1 MCDPADDGHA
11 GAGSLP
17 LAARYVCYPSGMTG
31 SPLASPHLNPNVLGL
46 PTSAT
51 LAINER
57 SNELIS
63 QGRAVFKLGLGQ
75 SPFPV
80 PRPVVAALRRA
91 APEKDY
97 LPVRG
102 LRPLREEVTEFLHR
116 RHGIERARRQVLVGP
131 GSKELIFMTQ
141 LAYAGELLVPS
152 PSWVSYA
159 PQARIIGRRVTWLP
173 TTLEDDWKLQAQT
186 LDEYCSAQPGLPR
199 LLILNYPNNPTGVSY
214 SEAELAALADVARRH
229 ELLVISDEIYAD
241 LDHHGRTASISHHY
255 PEGTVV
261 STGLSKWCGAG
272 GWRLGVF
279 SFPDE
284 LEWLCG
290 AMAAI
295 ASETFTSVS
304 APIQYA
310 AIEAFRGGPEIDRY
324 LGHCRAILRE
334 LGSHSAA
341 VLRTAGCRLPPV
353 DGAFYLFPEFGTM
366 ADKLRQRD
374 VEDSPGLA
382 ERLLQDT
389 GVATLPGYAFGRPR
403 AELTLRLSYVNFDG
417 DKALAAAEGG
427 ESIDGAFIQEHCP
440 DTMEAMRR
448 IAEWVAD

>member
-1 MCDPADDGHA
+1 
-11 GAGSLP
+11 
-17 LAARYVCYPSGMTG
+17 MTG

-46 PTSAT
+46 PPSAT

-63 QGRAVFKLGLGQ
+63 QGRKVYKLGLGQ

-80 PRPVVAALRRA
+80 PRPVVEALRRA

-173 TTLEDDWKLQAQT
+173 TTLEDGWKLLPST
-186 LDEYCSAQPGLPR
+186 LDDYCSASPGIPR
-199 LLILNYPNNPTGVSY
+199 LLIMNYPNNPTGVSY
-214 SEAELAALADVARRH
+214 GEAELAALADVARRH
-229 ELLVISDEIYAD
+229 QLLVISDEIYAD
-241 LDHHGRTASISHHY
+241 LDHRGRTASIAHHY

-310 AIEAFRGGPEIDRY
+310 GIEAFRGGPEIEQY
-324 LGHCRAILRE
+324 LEHCRAILRE
-334 LGSHSAA
+334 LGSYSAKL
-341 VLRTAGCRLPPV
+341 LRDAGCRLPPV
-353 DGAFYLFPEFGTM
+353 DGAFYLFPEFSAAAGS
-366 ADKLRQRD
+366 LRQRGI
-374 VEDSPGLA
+374 EDSPGLA
-382 ERLLQDT
+382 EQLLQDT
-389 GVATLPGYAFGRPR
+389 GVATLPGSVFGRPR
-403 AELTLRLSYVNFDG
+403 AELALRLSYVNFNG
-417 DKALAAAEGG
+417 EKALAAAEAG
-427 ESIDGAFIQEHCP
+427 EGVDEAFIRTHCP
-440 DTMEAMRR
+440 DTVEAMQQ
-448 IAEWVAD
+448 IAGWMAG

>member
-1 MCDPADDGHA
+1 MA
-11 GAGSLP
+11 GI
-17 LAARYVCYPSGMTG
+17 
-31 SPLASPHLNPNVLGL
+31 PLASPHLNPNVMGL
-46 PTSAT
+46 APSAT

-63 QGRAVFKLGLGQ
+63 QGRKVFKLGLGQ

-80 PRPVVAALRRA
+80 PEPVVEALRRA

-159 PQARIIGRRVTWLP
+159 PQARIIGRRVAWLP
-173 TTLEDDWKLQAQT
+173 TTFDDDWKLLPGT
-186 LDEYCSAQPGLPR
+186 LDAYCSENPGLPR

-214 SEAELAALADVARRH
+214 SDAELAALAGVARRH
-229 ELLVISDEIYAD
+229 GLLVVSDEIYAD
-241 LDHHGRTASISHHY
+241 LDHHGRTASIVHHY

-310 AIEAFRGGPEIDRY
+310 AIAAFHGGPEIEQY
-324 LGHCRAILRE
+324 LEHCRAILRV
-334 LGSHSAA
+334 LGSHSAH
-341 VLRTAGCRLPPV
+341 VLRAAGCGLPPV
-353 DGAFYLFPEFGTM
+353 DGAFYLFPDFSTM
-366 ADKLRQRD
+366 AAPLQGRGVHGSQD
-374 VEDSPGLA
+374 LA

-389 GVATLPGYAFGRPR
+389 GVATLPGAVFGRPG

-417 DKALAAAEGG
+417 EKALAAARAG
-427 ESIDGAFIQEHCP
+427 EPVDEAFIRKYCP
-440 DTMEAMRR
+440 DTVEAMRS
-448 IAEWVAD
+448 IAEWATAT

>member
-1 MCDPADDGHA
+1 MSH
-11 GAGSLP
+11 
-17 LAARYVCYPSGMTG
+17 
-31 SPLASPHLNPNVLGL
+31 SPLTSPHLNPNVLGL

-57 SNELIS
+57 SNELLA
-63 QGRAVFKLGLGQ
+63 QGRKVYKLGLGQ

-80 PRPVVAALRRA
+80 PRPVVEALRQA

-116 RHGIERARRQVLVGP
+116 RHGIERVRRQVLVGP

-173 TTLEDDWKLQAQT
+173 TTLEDDWKLLPRT
-186 LDEYCSAQPGLPR
+186 LDEYCSASPGLPR

-214 SEAELAALADVARRH
+214 GDAELAALAEVARRH
-229 ELLVISDEIYAD
+229 QLLVVSDEIYAD
-241 LDHHGRTASISHHY
+241 LDHHGRTASIAHHY

-272 GWRLGVF
+272 GWRLGLF
-279 SFPDE
+279 SFPEE

-304 APIQYA
+304 APIQHA
-310 AIEAFRGGPEIDRY
+310 AIEAFRGGPEIERY
-324 LGHCRAILRE
+324 LELCRAILRE
-334 LGSHSAA
+334 LGACSAA
-341 VLRTAGCRLPPV
+341 VLREAGCRLPPV
-353 DGAFYLFPEFGTM
+353 DGAFYLFPDLG
-366 ADKLRQRD
+366 A
-374 VEDSPGLA
+374 VEVGLWRRGIKNSTGLA

-389 GVATLPGYAFGRPR
+389 GVATLPGDVFGRPR
-403 AELTLRLSYVNFDG
+403 DELTLRLSYVNFNG
-417 DKALAAAEGG
+417 DHALAAAESG
-427 ESIDGAFIQEHCP
+427 ESIDAAFIRRHCP
-440 DTMEAMRR
+440 DTVEAMCR
-448 IAEWVAD
+448 IAGWIAG

>member
-1 MCDPADDGHA
+1 
-11 GAGSLP
+11 
-17 LAARYVCYPSGMTG
+17 MTG

-46 PTSAT
+46 PPSAT

-63 QGRAVFKLGLGQ
+63 QGRKVFKLGLGQ

-80 PRPVVAALRRA
+80 PRPVVEALRRA

-173 TTLEDDWKLQAQT
+173 TMLEDDWKLLPGT
-186 LDEYCSAQPGLPR
+186 LDEYCGANPGLPR

-214 SEAELAALADVARRH
+214 AERELAALADVARRH
-229 ELLVISDEIYAD
+229 QLLVISDEIYAD

-255 PEGTVV
+255 PEGTIV

-310 AIEAFRGGPEIDRY
+310 AIEAFRGGPEIERY
-324 LGHCRAILRE
+324 LELCRAILRE
-334 LGSHSAA
+334 LGAHSAR
-341 VLRTAGCRLPPV
+341 VLRAAGCRLPPV
-353 DGAFYLFPEFGTM
+353 DGGFYLFPEFGAF
-366 ADKLRQRD
+366 ADTLRRRGIG
-374 VEDSPGLA
+374 DSSGLA
-382 ERLLQDT
+382 EQLLQDT
-389 GVATLPGYAFGRPR
+389 GVATLPGSVFGRPQQ
-403 AELTLRLSYVNFDG
+403 ELTLRLSYVNFDG
-417 DKALAAAEGG
+417 DKALVAADAAETVD
-427 ESIDGAFIQEHCP
+427 EAFIRAHCP
-440 DTMEAMRR
+440 DTVEAMHR
-448 IAEWVAD
+448 IAAWVAG

>member
-1 MCDPADDGHA
+1 M
-11 GAGSLP
+11 L
-17 LAARYVCYPSGMTG
+17 VEMT
-31 SPLASPHLNPNVLGL
+31 STPLASPHLNPNVLGL
-46 PTSAT
+46 PPSAT

-57 SNELIS
+57 SDELIS
-63 QGRAVFKLGLGQ
+63 QGRKVFKLGLGQ

-80 PRPVVAALRRA
+80 PGPVVEALRRA

-116 RHGIERARRQVLVGP
+116 RHGIERARRQVIVGP

-173 TTLEDDWKLQAQT
+173 TKLQNDWKLLPET
-186 LDEYCSAQPGLPR
+186 LDEYCSANPGLPR
-199 LLILNYPNNPTGVSY
+199 LLILNYPNNPTGVNCSD
-214 SEAELAALADVARRH
+214 AELAALAEVARRH

-241 LDHHGRTASISHHY
+241 LDHQGRTASIAHHY

-272 GWRLGVF
+272 GWRLGLF
-279 SFPDE
+279 SFPAE

-310 AIEAFRGGPEIDRY
+310 AIEAFRGSPEIEHY
-324 LGHCRAILRE
+324 LESCRAVLRA

-341 VLRTAGCRLPPV
+341 VLREAGCRLPTV
-353 DGAFYLFPEFGTM
+353 DGAFYLFPDFSTLAAQLAKRGIH
-366 ADKLRQRD
+366 
-374 VEDSPGLA
+374 DSQDLA
-382 ERLLQDT
+382 EHLLQDT
-389 GVATLPGYAFGRPR
+389 GVATLPGSVFGRPR
-403 AELTLRLSYVNFDG
+403 SELTLRLSYVNFDG
-417 DKALAAAEGG
+417 EKALAAADAVGSVD
-427 ESIDGAFIQEHCP
+427 ESFIRRYCP
-440 DTMEAMRR
+440 DTVEAMRR
-448 IAEWVAD
+448 MAEWASS

>member
-1 MCDPADDGHA
+1 
-11 GAGSLP
+11 
-17 LAARYVCYPSGMTG
+17 MTG
-31 SPLASPHLNPNVLGL
+31 STLASPHLNPNVLGL
-46 PTSAT
+46 PPSAT

-57 SNELIS
+57 SNELIA
-63 QGRAVFKLGLGQ
+63 QGRKVFKLGLGQ

-80 PRPVVAALRRA
+80 PPSVVEALRRA

-102 LRPLREEVTEFLHR
+102 LRPLREEVTDFLHR
-116 RHGIERARRQVLVGP
+116 RHGIERARRQVLIGP

-173 TTLEDDWKLQAQT
+173 TTLEDDWKLLPQT
-186 LDEYCSAQPGLPR
+186 LDEYCATNPGLPR

-214 SEAELAALADVARRH
+214 TEVELAALADVARRH
-229 ELLVISDEIYAD
+229 QLLVVSDEIYAD

-255 PEGTVV
+255 PEGTIV

-310 AIEAFRGGPEIDRY
+310 AIEAFRGGPQIEHY
-324 LGHCRAILRE
+324 LEHCRAILRE
-334 LGSHSAA
+334 LGSHSAS
-341 VLRTAGCRLPPV
+341 VLRAAGCRLPPV
-353 DGAFYLFPEFGTM
+353 DGAFYLFPEFG
-366 ADKLRQRD
+366 AAAASLQQRGIGGSS
-374 VEDSPGLA
+374 ELA
-382 ERLLQDT
+382 ETLLQDT
-389 GVATLPGYAFGRPR
+389 GVATLPGDVFGRPR

-417 DKALAAAEGG
+417 EKALAAAEAG
-427 ESIDGAFIQEHCP
+427 ETIDESFIRTYCP
-440 DTMEAMRR
+440 DTVEAIRR
-448 IAEWVAD
+448 IAEWAAD

>member
-1 MCDPADDGHA
+1 
-11 GAGSLP
+11 
-17 LAARYVCYPSGMTG
+17 MTG
-31 SPLASPHLNPNVLGL
+31 PLLASPHLNPNVLGL
-46 PTSAT
+46 PPSAT

-57 SNELIS
+57 SDALIAEG
-63 QGRAVFKLGLGQ
+63 QKVFKLGLGQ

-80 PRPVVAALRRA
+80 PKPVVEALRRA

-173 TTLEDDWKLQAQT
+173 TTLEDDWKLLPQT
-186 LDEYCSAQPGLPR
+186 LDQYCSANPGLPR
-199 LLILNYPNNPTGVSY
+199 LLILNYPNNPTGVNCTN
-214 SEAELAALADVARRH
+214 AELAALAEVARRH
-229 ELLVISDEIYAD
+229 GLLVISDEIYAD
-241 LDHHGRTASISHHY
+241 LDHRGRTASIAHHY

-272 GWRLGVF
+272 GWRLGLF
-279 SFPDE
+279 SFPEE

-304 APIQYA
+304 APIQHA
-310 AIEAFRGGPEIDRY
+310 AIEAFRGSPEIERY
-324 LGHCRAILRE
+324 LEHCRAILRV
-334 LGSHSAA
+334 LGSHSAK
-341 VLRTAGCRLPPV
+341 VLREAGCRLPTV
-353 DGAFYLFPEFGTM
+353 DGAFYLFPDFG
-366 ADKLRQRD
+366 ALAPRLEKRGIL
-374 VEDSPGLA
+374 DSQGLA
-382 ERLLQDT
+382 EGLLQDT
-389 GVATLPGYAFGRPR
+389 GVATLPGSVFGRP
-403 AELTLRLSYVNFDG
+403 ASEPTLRLSYVNFNG
-417 DKALAAAEGG
+417 EQALAAAEAG
-427 ESIDGAFIQEHCP
+427 EPVDEAFIRRHCP
-440 DTMEAMRR
+440 DTIEAVRR
-448 IAEWVAD
+448 MAEWAAG